1 MLRRLLR
8 PEDRVDWAS
17 WDRLLVKLRNR
28 LSRLVLL
35 EHRLRRRGISILR
48 LERGSE
54 RAFMEMLVLLPGGLI
69 VRMRGVQ
76 EFTIPRLSYVTLEAT
91 NRNTY

>member
-1 MLRRLLR
+1 M
-8 PEDRVDWAS
+8 DWAS

-48 LERGSE
+48 LEGGSE
-54 RAFMEMLVLLPGGLI
+54 RAFMEMLVLLPAGGLI